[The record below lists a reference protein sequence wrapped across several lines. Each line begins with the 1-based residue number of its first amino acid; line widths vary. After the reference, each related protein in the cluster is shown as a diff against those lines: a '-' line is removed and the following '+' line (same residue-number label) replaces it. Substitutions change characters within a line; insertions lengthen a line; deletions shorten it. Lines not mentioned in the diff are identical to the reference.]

1 MRFPDESAVKELLAW
16 RPSLAVISVYLDLR
30 PEDRGEAWR
39 IELEHGLGAAVK
51 SDIGGHRKHK
61 DPLQQTAR
69 RIQTRFPTQPAER
82 EGRTQVGFVEVASKP
97 AREEWF
103 EIQLPLDESAV
114 FINNRP
120 VVMPLLTLIDDGAPR
135 GVTAVSSERVKLFVW
150 AFGQLEEIADR
161 ELEITSL
168 DWRERKAQ
176 RPGDPARV
184 QGAKAAGRD
193 QYGQRL
199 EANRER
205 FLREVGELAAGE
217 LRERAIDELLAFG
230 DAAHVRELAGGVATR
245 ATVRHAGE
253 QNLITAPRGEIEAQ
267 ATAAI
272 EDLNRERELELV
284 SRVFDEAKGGTR
296 GALGAQET
304 SQALAEGRVEHLL
317 LDPERNYDDAP
328 IVALDGGEETVP
340 VGDRL
345 VAAALATSARVTP
358 VEGQAAERLAST
370 EGLAALLRY

>member
-16 RPSLAVISVYLDLR
+16 RPSLGVISIYLDLR

-39 IELEHGLGAAVK
+39 IELEHGLAAAVK
-51 SDIGGHRKHK
+51 RESGEHRRHK
-61 DPLQQTAR
+61 DALEQAAKRTQA
-69 RIQTRFPTQPAER
+69 RFPAQPAER
-82 EGRTQVGFVEVASKP
+82 EGRTHVGFVEVASKP
-97 AREEWF
+97 AREQWF
-103 EIQLPLDESAV
+103 EVQLPLDESAV

-135 GVTAVSSERVKLFVW
+135 GIAVVSSERVKLFAW
-150 AFGQLEEIADR
+150 AFGQLDEIADT

-199 EANRER
+199 EANRDR
-205 FLREVGELAAGE
+205 FLREVGELAANE
-217 LRERAIDELLAFG
+217 LRERQIDELLAFG
-230 DAAHVRELAGGVATR
+230 DAAHVRELIEGVGTR
-245 ATVRHAGE
+245 ARVRHAGE
-253 QNLITAPRGEIEAQ
+253 QNLITAPRREIEAQ

-284 SRVFDEAKGGTR
+284 SRVFDEAKGGSR

-328 IVALDGGEETVP
+328 IVALNGDEEDLP

-358 VEGQAAERLAST
+358 VEGEAAEQLAST